1 MDLNKRTK
9 ILTGV
14 LVVIVAVA
22 VLALAVGGSDDH
34 DYGAQAK
41 QEIDKYGY
49 DAQDLEFQVER
60 GTNVFGVSLIKL
72 TGTFTSDGEA
82 HSFTM
87 TTYTDHELATLEIDG
102 RTFWGDDMGD
112 ATYNFTVEEI
122 GPFTHDDYGFIET
135 ESPAEGMTFA
145 LVTVT
150 VKNVGHADGLTLT
163 APEFENSMGDLYG
176 RDWSATTHHD
186 DTWANVSLMS
196 LGLGNTA
203 TYNLVFEVP
212 EGTVDGGRIA
222 WSDLDLDVYGYVL
235 DPTLEPA

>member
-49 DAQDLEFQVER
+49 DAQDLEFEVER

-87 TTYTDHELATLEIDG
+87 TTYTDHGLATLEIDG

-122 GPFTHDDYGFIET
+122 GPFTHDDYGFTET

-150 VKNVGHADGLTLT
+150 VRNVGHVDGLTLT
-163 APEFENSMGDLYG
+163 APEFENSLGDLYG

-196 LGLGNTA
+196 LGLDNTA

>member
-49 DAQDLEFQVER
+49 D
-60 GTNVFGVSLIKL
+60 
-72 TGTFTSDGEA
+72 
-82 HSFTM
+82 M

-112 ATYNFTVEEI
+112 AAYNFTVEEI
-122 GPFTHDDYGFIET
+122 GSFTHDDYGFIET

-163 APEFENSMGDLYG
+163 APEFENSLGDLYG

>member
-1 MDLNKRTK
+1 M
-9 ILTGV
+9 
-14 LVVIVAVA
+14 VIVAVA

-87 TTYTDHELATLEIDG
+87 TTYADHELATLEIDG

-122 GPFTHDDYGFIET
+122 GPFTHDDYGFIDT

-150 VKNVGHADGLTLT
+150 VRNVGHVDGLTLT
-163 APEFENSMGDLYG
+163 APEFENSLGDLYG
-176 RDWSATTHHD
+176 RNWSATTHHD

-212 EGTVDGGRIA
+212 EGTVDGGRIV

>member
-22 VLALAVGGSDDH
+22 VLALAIGGLDDH

-49 DAQDLEFQVER
+49 DAQDLEFEVER

-112 ATYNFTVEEI
+112 AVYNFTVEEI

-150 VKNVGHADGLTLT
+150 VKNVGHVDGLTLT
-163 APEFENSMGDLYG
+163 VPEFENSLGDLYG

>member
-1 MDLNKRTK
+1 M
-9 ILTGV
+9 
-14 LVVIVAVA
+14 VIVAVA

-49 DAQDLEFQVER
+49 DAQDLEFEVER

-87 TTYTDHELATLEIDG
+87 TTYTDHGLATLEIDG

-122 GPFTHDDYGFIET
+122 GPFTHDDYGFTET

-150 VKNVGHADGLTLT
+150 VRNVGHVDGLTLT
-163 APEFENSMGDLYG
+163 APEFENSLGDLYG

-196 LGLGNTA
+196 LGLDNTA

>member
-1 MDLNKRTK
+1 MNLNKRTK
-9 ILTGV
+9 ILAGV
-14 LVVIVAVA
+14 LVVIVAVL
-22 VLALAVGGSDDH
+22 VLALAAGGSDDY

-49 DAQDLEFQVER
+49 DAQDIEFEVEK

-72 TGTFTSDGEA
+72 TGTFSSGGEA

-87 TTYTDHELATLEIDG
+87 TTYADHELSTLDIDG
-102 RTFWGDDMGD
+102 RSFWGDDMGD
-112 ATYNFTVEEI
+112 AVYNFTVEEI
-122 GPFTHDDYGFIET
+122 GAFTHDDYGFQDT

-150 VKNVGHADGLTLT
+150 VRNVGHADGLTLT
-163 APEFENSMGDLYG
+163 SPEFENSRGDLYSY
-176 RDWSATTHHD
+176 DWSATTHHD
-186 DTWANVSLMS
+186 DTWSNLSLMS
-196 LGLGNTA
+196 LGLGNIA

-212 EGTVDGGRIA
+212 EGTVDGGRVA
-222 WSDLDLDVYGYVL
+222 WSDLDLDVYGYVF